1 MVLLCFKW
9 LVVIL
14 SVFSSNG
21 FPARPPSSVPWGV
34 YHEELP
40 LVRNARLGRKVV
52 RTGRE
57 VGVWHCVCGG
67 GSCALR
73 LQVASP
79 LPKAKPQL
87 PSKQRGSTSL
97 LKSAFLKTGE
107 PGFPLWL
114 SDNKLD

>member
-67 GSCALR
+67 GVMCTKA
-73 LQVASP
+73 ASGFTTAESKTP
-79 LPKAKPQL
+79 AAFQAEGLHQL
-87 PSKQRGSTSL
+87 
-97 LKSAFLKTGE
+97 A
-107 PGFPLWL
+107 
-114 SDNKLD
+114 